1 MRVRVRHGDSFWLY
15 SRLFHI
21 PIQLIE
27 DSNRHIA
34 SNFLDVG
41 MEVEIPGFIE
51 ETYIIQPGDTFFQLA
66 KMSKMPVEALLLL
79 NPGVYPDH
87 LALGQSVKLPKR
99 VTEPVINDIQTYDF
113 THLQRDIETLLCL
126 YPFLKVNT
134 IGESV
139 LGNPIYEL
147 EIGRGKRNIHV
158 NASFHANEWITT
170 PVLMKLVNTF
180 CLALTNENMLN
191 GIHALPLYHKN
202 TLSIVPMVN
211 PDGVNLVLQG
221 PPAEKKE
228 EILAL
233 NSGSPDFSGWKANIR
248 GVDLNNQFPANWEI
262 EKERK
267 EPKSPAPRDYPG
279 EIPLSEPE
287 AVAMARLVEKKQFSR
302 VLAFHTQG
310 REFYWGYEGVEPVE
324 SARLAREYEK
334 VSGYK
339 SVRYIDSHAGFR
351 DWFVHA
357 YQKPGFTFELGL
369 GVNPLS
375 VSQFPQI
382 YEEMLNV
389 FLVTLNS

>member
-1 MRVRVRHGDSFWLY
+1 MKVRVRHGDSFWLY

-27 DSNRHIA
+27 DSNRHMTP
-34 SNFLDVG
+34 NFLNVG
-41 MEVEIPGFIE
+41 MEVEIPGFME
-51 ETYIIQPGDTFFQLA
+51 ETYVIKPGDTLFQLA
-66 KMSKMPVEALLLL
+66 KISEMPVEVLLLL
-79 NPGVYPDH
+79 NPNVHPDH
-87 LALGQSVKLPKR
+87 LQSGKSVKLPKK
-99 VTEPVINDIQTYDF
+99 VTDPVVNQFQIYDF
-113 THLQRDIETLLCL
+113 SYLQRDIEKMLSQ
-126 YPFLKVNT
+126 YPFLKVNI

-139 LGNPIYEL
+139 LGKPIYEL
-147 EIGRGKRNIHV
+147 EIGRGTRNIHL
-158 NASFHANEWITT
+158 NAAFHANEWITT
-170 PVLMKLVNTF
+170 PVLMKLLNTF
-180 CLALTNENMLN
+180 ILALTNENMLN
-191 GIHALPLYHKN
+191 GINVLSLYHKN
-202 TLSIVPMVN
+202 KLSIVPMVN
-211 PDGVNLVLQG
+211 PDGVDLVLNG
-221 PPAEKKE
+221 PSAEKKE

-233 NSGSPDFSGWKANIR
+233 NNGSHDFSGWKANIR

-262 EKERK
+262 EKKRK

-287 AVAMARLVEKKQFSR
+287 AVAMARLVKTKQFSH

-324 SARLAREYEK
+324 SERLAREYER

-351 DWFVHA
+351 DWFVHV
-357 YQKPGFTFELGL
+357 YQKPGFTFELGA
-369 GVNPLS
+369 GVNPLP